1 MSNDDLASIV
11 KINFYHI
18 ISFDKTVIDNMTDFS
33 NDTYTALEQEF
44 FYVHGP
50 SNDTSNG
57 DTFYSTVQVYP

>member
-1 MSNDDLASIV
+1 
-11 KINFYHI
+11 
-18 ISFDKTVIDNMTDFS
+18 MTDFS